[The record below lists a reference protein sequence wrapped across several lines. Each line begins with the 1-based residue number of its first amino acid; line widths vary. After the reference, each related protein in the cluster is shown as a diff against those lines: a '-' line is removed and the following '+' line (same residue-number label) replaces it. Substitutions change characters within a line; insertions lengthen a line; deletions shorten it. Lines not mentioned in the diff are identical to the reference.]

1 MSPGVRSPGL
11 VRHRPTV
18 AQIDL
23 DAVRHN
29 VRSLVPGRAELMA
42 VVKANGYGH
51 GAVPVA
57 GAALEAGATWLGVA
71 LVEEGVRLRDAGIT
85 APILVLTEFPPG
97 SEAEAL
103 AADLTPTLY
112 TQEGLGRLAAA
123 ADPTR
128 SRPAVHVKVD
138 TGMHRV
144 GLPPERAPEFA
155 GRVVEAGLMLGGLW
169 THFAKAE
176 ETDDPFTALQLER
189 FRSVVEALA
198 TRDMRPRLLH
208 AANTAAAM
216 AVPEAHLDL
225 VRAGIG
231 IYGLP
236 PDPAMDGRVDLRP
249 ALTWR
254 SAVVMTKRVA
264 AGEGLSYGLRY
275 RTERA
280 CTIATVPVG
289 YADGYPRR
297 LSNLGQVLIGGRRR
311 PVSGTIT
318 MDQLLVDCGDDR
330 VAPGD
335 PVVLIGRQG
344 EEQIT
349 AWELAERIG
358 TIGYEIV
365 CGVSERVPREYLG
378 L

>member
-71 LVEEGVRLRDAGIT
+71 LVEEGVRLRDAGIA

-112 TQEGLGRLAAA
+112 TDEGLERLAAA

-128 SRPAVHVKVD
+128 VRPAVHVKVD

-155 GRVVEAGLMLGGLW
+155 ARVVEAGLMLGGLW

-176 ETDDPFTALQLER
+176 ETDDPVHGPPTG
-189 FRSVVEALA
+189 
-198 TRDMRPRLLH
+198 
-208 AANTAAAM
+208 
-216 AVPEAHLDL
+216 AVPGSS
-225 VRAGIG
+225 RRW
-231 IYGLP
+231 P
-236 PDPAMDGRVDLRP
+236 PGTCGRGSCTRRTPRP
-249 ALTWR
+249 PWR
-254 SAVVMTKRVA
+254 SPRPISTWFGPGSAST
-264 AGEGLSYGLRY
+264 
-275 RTERA
+275 A
-280 CTIATVPVG
+280 CRPIPRWT
-289 YADGYPRR
+289 DGSIFGP
-297 LSNLGQVLIGGRRR
+297 
-311 PVSGTIT
+311 P
-318 MDQLLVDCGDDR
+318 
-330 VAPGD
+330 
-335 PVVLIGRQG
+335 
-344 EEQIT
+344 
-349 AWELAERIG
+349 
-358 TIGYEIV
+358 
-365 CGVSERVPREYLG
+365 
-378 L
+378 